1 MAISSSDLAIA
12 IGEDAFNA
20 GWEACRTYFSIGTG
34 GRSIEAAKEKAWDD
48 YVPPAELC
56 GEDFDG

>member
-20 GWEACRTYFSIGTG
+20 GWEACMAYRENHYSDPYQNLH
-34 GRSIEAAKEKAWDD
+34 ALNKAWDE

-56 GEDFDG
+56 GEDF